1 MSDSIYNILKRPLV
15 TEKTSENRERSNQYA
30 FEVDVSANKIQIRKA
45 VEEIF
50 GVRVTDVRTINMRG
64 KVKRFRR
71 GLGKRNNWKKAIVTV
86 RDGEMIDLF
95 EGV

>member
-45 VEEIF
+45 VEEIC

>member
-1 MSDSIYNILKRPLV
+1 MSDSIYNVLKRPLV

-71 GLGKRNNWKKAIVTV
+71 GLGKRYNWKKAIVTV

>member
-1 MSDSIYNILKRPLV
+1 MSDSIYNVLKRPVV
-15 TEKTSENRERSNQYA
+15 TEKTSENRESANQYA
-30 FEVDVSANKIQIRKA
+30 FEVAVDANKIQIRKA

-50 GVRVTDVRTINMRG
+50 GVRVTNVQTMNMRG

>member
-1 MSDSIYNILKRPLV
+1 MSDSIYNVLKRPLV